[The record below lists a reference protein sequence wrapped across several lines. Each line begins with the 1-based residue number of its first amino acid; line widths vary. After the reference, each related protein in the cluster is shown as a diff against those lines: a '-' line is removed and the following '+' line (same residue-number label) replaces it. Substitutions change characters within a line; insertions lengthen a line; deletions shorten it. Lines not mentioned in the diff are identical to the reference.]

1 MAIYDNLIER
11 FCGTAASGTVTT
23 NTVGTAASG
32 TVTTNTV
39 TAAYSEPS
47 TISGY
52 SPTTI
57 LENSESYRKLA
68 NDAHYVMSQSEFN
81 AKRINDLELI
91 LKDILGLLAVM
102 YDRDGP
108 RVDSMSDI
116 RSFIDSIKVIEE
128 GGRA

>member
-1 MAIYDNLIER
+1 MAIYDDLIER

-23 NTVGTAASG
+23 NTVTA
-32 TVTTNTV
+32 T
-39 TAAYSEPS
+39 YSNPS

-57 LENSESYRKLA
+57 LEDSESYRKLA
-68 NDAHYVMSQSEFN
+68 SDARYVMSQSEFN
-81 AKRINDLELI
+81 AKRINDLEFI

-128 GGRA
+128 GRNV